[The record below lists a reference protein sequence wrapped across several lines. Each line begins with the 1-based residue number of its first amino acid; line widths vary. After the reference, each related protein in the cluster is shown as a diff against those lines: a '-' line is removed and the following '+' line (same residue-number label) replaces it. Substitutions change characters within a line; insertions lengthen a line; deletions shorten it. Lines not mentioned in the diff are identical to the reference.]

1 MILGSGDFKFEVV
14 DSWPN
19 MPRYWS
25 FGSSSDVSIN
35 SDDEIHVFSRGSHPL
50 TVWNKHGDFITSWG
64 EGKFSDLE
72 VMQAIDF
79 VGFNFFRNDWE
90 EFKKIES
97 TRELSLNEFN
107 KPGSKK
113 FIN

>member
-1 MILGSGDFKFEVV
+1 MPFDFLKKPIMF
-14 DSWPN
+14 
-19 MPRYWS
+19 
-25 FGSSSDVSIN
+25 
-35 SDDEIHVFSRGSHPL
+35 DDEEQFVKLCETIENAIREIDNS
-50 TVWNKHGDFITSWG
+50 